1 MAWLCGMDGRGKLI
15 LDALPDRYFI
25 AEVSDEAALMD
36 DDWASGEAAIAF
48 TCQPFAYAVS
58 EDGVTVQTSANA
70 AKSAALGVQGNTET
84 MLAFRVTC
92 ASGTMKKT
100 TGENAT
106 RRLVA
111 SGGGG

>member
-1 MAWLCGMDGRGKLI
+1 MAAWLCGTDGRGKLI

-25 AEVSDEAALMD
+25 AEVSDEAALTD

-70 AKSAALGVQGNTET
+70 AKARRS
-84 MLAFRVTC
+84 AFR
-92 ASGTMKKT
+92 K
-100 TGENAT
+100 
-106 RRLVA
+106 RRNHARVPCHMCIRH
-111 SGGGG
+111 